1 MLETFKLN
9 DNLYRST
16 DHISVILFWMDEDNR
31 WRVYNPRRDSWIACD
46 LDSYDEAE
54 STAYEYLSKVSA

>member
-16 DHISVILFWMDEDNR
+16 DHQNVILFWMDEDSR
-31 WRVYNPRRDSWIACD
+31 WKVYNPRTDSWIAYD

-54 STAYEYLSKVSA
+54 GTAYEYLSKVSA